1 MADLATL
8 ANLAWMVNLVN
19 QDFLDKRAIEEMMVF
34 LEEMVKMDFQ
44 VREGHQ
50 EMMEDLVTLGK
61 MVTQVVKVSRVHQ
74 DSQVEMD

>member
-8 ANLAWMVNLVN
+8 VNLAWMVNLVN

-34 LEEMVKMDFQ
+34 LEEMVRMDFQ

-50 EMMEDLVTLGK
+50 EMMEDLVTPGK